1 MENIKSLIREFENNK
16 IELIKYDFN
25 KNDWD
30 TLLNNRIY
38 NSYYF
43 LSSFIEYEKEKY
55 KLRNE
60 DVFLYIGHN
69 DLTFFVFKIYHFQRK
84 YLFTFLKFENSSD
97 NNLNKKLCKIYIK
110 EINKLASQFLI
121 IPYLKTYDLYQS
133 ILYKK
138 EIRSTVELYCDLTL
152 DNDEIWKSI
161 RSSYKPLINKY
172 KGNVKLIT
180 NPDKELWDK
189 CKSLHIKSAGYQTR
203 SDRSWDIQFELLQEE
218 NALLYC
224 FFENK
229 ELIGFSFFELGS
241 EIITYG
247 SAAYNRDYFNSKSIS
262 HSILWQSIIDSKT
275 KYKKKLFYLGDYY
288 TKEDEKQKNI
298 VEFKLGFANTF
309 LPGFRQV

>member
-1 MENIKSLIREFENNK
+1 MEKIKNLIRYFENNK
-16 IELIKYDFN
+16 INIIRYDLN
-25 KNDWD
+25 KNNWD
-30 TLLNNRIY
+30 TLINKRIN

-43 LSSFIEYEKEKY
+43 LSTFIEYEKEKY
-55 KLRNE
+55 KLRSEDTFSFIGYNE
-60 DVFLYIGHN
+60 
-69 DLTFFVFKIYHFQRK
+69 LTFFVFKIYIIEQTYF
-84 YLFTFLKFENSSD
+84 FTFLRFKDSLN
-97 NNLNKKLCKIYIK
+97 NNLNKKLCKIYIN
-110 EINKLASQFLI
+110 EINKLKSQCLI
-121 IPYLKTYDLYQS
+121 IPYLNTYDFYQS

-138 EIRSTVELYCDLTL
+138 EFKSSVELYCDLTL

-172 KGNVKLIT
+172 KENVRLIT
-180 NPDKELWDK
+180 NPDRVLWDK

-247 SAAYNRDYFNSKSIS
+247 SAAYDRDYFNSKSIS
-262 HSILWQSIIDSKT
+262 HSILWQSIIDSKI
-275 KYKKKLFYLGDYY
+275 KYKKKLFYLGAYY
-288 TKEDEKQKNI
+288 LDEDIKQKNI
-298 VEFKLGFANTF
+298 IEFKLGFANIF
-309 LPGFRQV
+309 LPGLR